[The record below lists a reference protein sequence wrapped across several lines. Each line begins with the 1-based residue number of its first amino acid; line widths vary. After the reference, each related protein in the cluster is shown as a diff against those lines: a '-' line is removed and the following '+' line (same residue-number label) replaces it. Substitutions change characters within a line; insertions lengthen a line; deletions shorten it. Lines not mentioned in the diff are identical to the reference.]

1 MVKLSSNF
9 LENFKAFD
17 IQKWIISKSESE
29 TSFWKRLTMVAN
41 HVYSFLSSR
50 INLLLLGLCLIPF
63 LFKSTVETFLDS
75 ISTPV
80 LKSLQDQEPFS
91 SILLFTIFLIT
102 PLYYYHRF
110 INNHRLS
117 ALKIWILFIAT
128 CWYLYFRMQ
137 GHWQYAEVP
146 MLRIYYTDYLCWVF
160 ILNVAYLCFQKSN
173 TEKKLKHD
181 NNEAFFI
188 LDDAEHDND
197 LLGRKGYAKNI
208 ARTILNTLTS
218 PNISSSKTFAIGIT
232 GEWGAGK
239 STFLNFIKKEL
250 PDDKVMKIDFNPWQM
265 HSNTSLVL
273 HFFDQIKGVLGVY
286 DAKLAFQMDQY
297 VNQLTNI
304 EDDNSYLKL
313 INFFSKLVFGTKSVK
328 QIFSEINQSIGILDK
343 YIIVF
348 IDDLDRLDK
357 KEIVEVIKLIRIS
370 ANFENTVFV
379 VAYDK
384 EYVLNAIDEFSK
396 HKNDFFLEKIFLAE
410 FLLPGFENKR
420 LPDLFKEELSSRI
433 HSDYCEQLET
443 DFDFENSK
451 VFKKCITSIRDIRR
465 FVNMFCLDF
474 KQLDEEVLFIDFLNI
489 ELIKY
494 KYYATYE
501 FIKNERDNV
510 LTNIIGDSSE
520 YGGGLS
526 EEIDFLQIKVNE
538 LNRLV
543 EKYSRNNIHIY
554 EEIIKSVF
562 DLQEEYGDPDRRIEN
577 VGTSNELSIRRPSN
591 FDTYFSL
598 RLLEGKLGNKEFRIA
613 RQSNSQDFQIALEKW
628 INQGLQEEI
637 FDKLHSITMFDS
649 NADYLSVLNTV
660 FYFVHK
666 QLEDLK
672 YIRGENLIVDLLKNG
687 NQYSSLKEDV
697 AKCFDP
703 VEYPFQISDL
713 TKVAILMK
721 YRGWIKYENGIL
733 SEEDIVRLV
742 KNILNHTLT
751 NEEAFPNW
759 FWTIFNECVYNK
771 KVDNEIRE
779 LTIDFALNKDLKGF
793 FEKIIILDKKQ
804 KCAFDGKLV
813 KLLFPEEYGLIY
825 FINSLKDSRL
835 KELLL
840 QFMDEINKG
849 GRPSIDFDFEN
860 ELTIYV

>member
-146 MLRIYYTDYLCWVF
+146 MLRIYYTDYLCWVL
-160 ILNVAYLCFQKSN
+160 ILNVAYLYFQKSN

-218 PNISSSKTFAIGIT
+218 PNISLSKTFAIGIT

-250 PDDKVMKIDFNPWQM
+250 PEDKVMKIDFNPWQM

-273 HFFDQIKGVLGVY
+273 HFFDQIKGALGVY

-343 YIIVF
+343 YIVVF

-410 FLLPGFENKR
+410 FLLPGFENVR
-420 LPDLFKEELSSRI
+420 LPDLFKEALSSRI
-433 HSDYCEQLET
+433 HSKYCKELEA

-451 VFKKCITSIRDIRR
+451 IFKKCITSIRDIRR

-494 KYYATYE
+494 KYHATYE
-501 FIKNERDNV
+501 FIKNEREEF
-510 LTNIIGDSSE
+510 LTDIVGDSSE
-520 YGGGLS
+520 YGGGLF
-526 EEIDFLQIKVNE
+526 EQINFLQIEEKE

-543 EKYSRNNIHIY
+543 EEYRRNNIHVH
-554 EEIIKSVF
+554 EEIIKGIFS
-562 DLQEEYGDPDRRIEN
+562 LQEEYDSPDRETEYLN
-577 VGTSNELSIRRPSN
+577 TLNKLSIRRPSN

-598 RLLEGKLGNKEFRIA
+598 RLLEGKLGYKEFRVA
-613 RQSNSQDFQIALEKW
+613 RQSNSLDFQKALKKW
-628 INQGLQEEI
+628 ISQGFQKEI
-637 FDKLHSITMFDS
+637 FDRLQSITMFDS
-649 NADYLSVLNTV
+649 NADYLNVLNIA
-660 FYFVHK
+660 FYFCEQVD
-666 QLEDLK
+666 DLK
-672 YIRGENLIVDLLKNG
+672 NIRCKNLIVDLLKNG
-687 NQYSSLKEDV
+687 NQYSSIKEDV

-703 VEYPFQISDL
+703 VDYPFQINDL
-713 TKVAILMK
+713 TKVSVLME
-721 YRGWIKYENGIL
+721 YRGWIRNGNSGYL
-733 SEEDIVRLV
+733 FSEQDIVRLV
-742 KNILNHTLT
+742 KNILNHVLISKD
-751 NEEAFPNW
+751 AFPVG
-759 FWTIFNECVYNK
+759 FWIIFRKCVYNE

-779 LTIDFALNKDLKGF
+779 LVLDFAQNKDSKGF
-793 FEKIIILDKKQ
+793 FEEIIIADRKQ
-804 KCAFDGKLV
+804 FAFNGKLG
-813 KLLFPEEYGLIY
+813 KLLFPKEGDLIN
-825 FINSLKDSRL
+825 FTNSLKDSRL

-840 QFMDEINKG
+840 KFIDENTKVRG
-849 GRPSIDFDFEN
+849 HPIDFDFEN